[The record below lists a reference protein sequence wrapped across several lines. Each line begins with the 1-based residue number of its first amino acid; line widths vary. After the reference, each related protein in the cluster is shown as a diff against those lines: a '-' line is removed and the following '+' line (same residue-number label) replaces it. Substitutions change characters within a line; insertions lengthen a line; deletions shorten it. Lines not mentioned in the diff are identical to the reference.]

1 MIPRHNNRDERKPHA
16 GGTWRMRRSSALLG
30 LLLGSAYAPAA
41 LANTPC
47 TLISGTMYRC
57 TGDQGS
63 GITFPGAAP
72 LGANSL
78 EVQDLTGDV
87 PKIAVTLPDG
97 WKEYFWLSFTDAAHK
112 IWNDATAP
120 AIGIDMQALSQTYAA
135 VTSPPTLMSL
145 FLNGTVSV
153 FGGDNRPAVRILG
166 TGARGT
172 GGSGDGGKGGPGRFG
187 RDIKLTFGANG
198 SGKASF
204 VSTYSAST
212 ITTPLID
219 LEATGGSG
227 GPGANASGTGGGADR
242 VPMAARSRSRSMRTG
257 S

>member
-30 LLLGSAYAPAA
+30 LLLGLLGLLLGLLLGSVCAPAA
-41 LANTPC
+41 LVNTPC
-47 TLISGTMYRC
+47 TLVSGTMYRC

-120 AIGIDMQALSQTYAA
+120 AIGIDIQALSQTYAA
-135 VTSPPTLMSL
+135 VTSP
-145 FLNGTVSV
+145 
-153 FGGDNRPAVRILG
+153 RR
-166 TGARGT
+166 
-172 GGSGDGGKGGPGRFG
+172 
-187 RDIKLTFGANG
+187 
-198 SGKASF
+198 
-204 VSTYSAST
+204 
-212 ITTPLID
+212 
-219 LEATGGSG
+219 
-227 GPGANASGTGGGADR
+227 
-242 VPMAARSRSRSMRTG
+242 
-257 S
+257 